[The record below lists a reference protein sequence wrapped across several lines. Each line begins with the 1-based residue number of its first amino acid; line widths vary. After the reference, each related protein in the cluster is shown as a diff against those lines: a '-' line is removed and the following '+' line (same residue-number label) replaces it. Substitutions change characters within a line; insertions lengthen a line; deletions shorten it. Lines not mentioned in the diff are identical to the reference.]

1 MRIYIEVSE
10 MRFVVKLSVGIMLL
24 VTSLALAQTT
34 TSQTVSVPPPLPD
47 ATASPANPSSA
58 APTQGIE
65 PLIGVG
71 DLVKVSVM
79 GVPDFDQELRV
90 GGSGDVY
97 LQLAG
102 SVHIAGLTT
111 EQAEQTIR
119 KKLLSGGYF
128 ADPQVLVFEK
138 DYATQGVSVLGEVQR
153 PGIYPVTGPRRL
165 FDVLSLAGGTTAK
178 AGQNVSITHR
188 DQPHSTH
195 TVTMSRDPAENIEA
209 NVDTFPGDT
218 VVVSKAGTVYVV
230 GDVRKPTVVVLDT
243 SSNISVLQ
251 AIAVAEGTNPTAKL
265 NGAKI
270 IRRTSSGP
278 QNIPIQLKK
287 ILASKAPD
295 VKLQAEDIVFVPASA
310 QKKAGGVALDAAVR
324 VAMSLATYSIFY

>member
-1 MRIYIEVSE
+1 MRL
-10 MRFVVKLSVGIMLL
+10 VVKLSVAIILL
-24 VTSLALAQTT
+24 MSASLALAQTT
-34 TSQTVSVPPPLPD
+34 TSQGTSLSPQPA
-47 ATASPANPSSA
+47 ATTSPANPPSA
-58 APTQGIE
+58 GAIESVE
-65 PLIGVG
+65 PLIGIG
-71 DLVKVSVM
+71 DLVKISVM

-90 GGSGDVY
+90 SGSGDIH

-111 EQAEQTIR
+111 EQAEQIIR
-119 KKLLSGGYF
+119 KRLMDGGYF

-153 PGIYPVTGPRRL
+153 PGVYPVTGPRRL
-165 FDVLSLAGGTTAK
+165 FDILSLAGGTTPK

-188 DQPHSTH
+188 DQPDSAR
-195 TVTMSRDPAENIEA
+195 TVTMSRDPTENMKA
-209 NVDTFPGDT
+209 NIDIFPGDT

-230 GDVRKPTVVVLDT
+230 GDVRKPTVVILET

-270 IRRTSSGP
+270 IRRTASGP
-278 QNIPIQLKK
+278 ENIPIKLKK

-310 QKKAGGVALDAAVR
+310 GKKAGAMALDTAVGVAR
-324 VAMSLATYSIFY
+324 SLAVYSVFY